1 MSCEGVFVCE
11 GVVCP
16 WLWCECLCVCEG
28 VLDGLCVL
36 GCGLSVAAVDAVCVQ
51 ANSFFVRFFVS
62 EATANTNR
70 FPSPA
75 AEQEALIY
83 NYAPVY
89 TGANNGDFEQCYL
102 FE

>member
-1 MSCEGVFVCE
+1 MHVKGCLCACEYVKGCLCVCE
-11 GVVCP
+11 EVVCP
-16 WLWCECLCVCEG
+16 WLWFECLR
-28 VLDGLCVL
+28 L
-36 GCGLSVAAVDAVCVQ
+36 CVQ